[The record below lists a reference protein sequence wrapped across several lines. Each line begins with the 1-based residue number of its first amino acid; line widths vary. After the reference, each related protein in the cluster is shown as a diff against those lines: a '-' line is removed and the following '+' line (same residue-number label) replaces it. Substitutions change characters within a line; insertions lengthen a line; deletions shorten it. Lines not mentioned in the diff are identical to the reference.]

1 MNGQAITVVIDETG
15 DIKKGKKTD
24 SVARQYLVSVGKAD
38 NGIVSVNAY
47 GVYHNI
53 TFPLMVKVF
62 KPEGTLKEGD
72 KYKTKIELASEI
84 ITDLIEENFNIELV
98 LADSLYGESSQFLR
112 KLDELNLAY
121 VLTIRSHHRV
131 CLPVGQSII

>member
-1 MNGQAITVVIDETG
+1 M
-15 DIKKGKKTD
+15 GK
-24 SVARQYLVSVGKAD
+24 VD

-98 LADSLYGESSQFLR
+98 LADSLYGESSQSLR
-112 KLDELNLAY
+112 ELDRSNVAS
-121 VLTIRSHHRV
+121 VVAIRSNH
-131 CLPVGQSII
+131 